1 MEEMTERLEDKRGQM
16 KKEICSKP
24 TPEPELSQLLFYQR
38 GQKELIRVPISL
50 VCLLIHIFNGLCT
63 YYPVLPTK

>member
-24 TPEPELSQLLFYQR
+24 TPEPELSQLLFY
-38 GQKELIRVPISL
+38 
-50 VCLLIHIFNGLCT
+50 
-63 YYPVLPTK
+63 